1 MQKSG
6 DAMGFFNPDVK
17 GLSEE
22 SGPRIRLPHD
32 EGNQPAAARGLAG
45 SESAAASAK
54 DDGTAAEFVGVLGTQ
69 SLAACLS
76 LALLLT
82 GTYLL
87 NSFIFPSVAVAYPA
101 GREISTCCGAAFAVA
116 VAVVAFRCSHL
127 MRERAW
133 SMVCLAVFGCSLAL
147 LVAGITWDMPWLV
160 ALGSPFGGAG
170 GVWFSV
176 LAGLAFVRSG
186 LRRSLV
192 CVPSA
197 FALACL
203 VQAGLDIAGFKPG
216 YAGATLLYFLCTAG
230 SYLLIRKP
238 AGELIGIIRE
248 SQPPAVLDATNPQSF
263 LPLGSKAFIA
273 IGLFNAACGY
283 AFGSGMA
290 VTSSSLMA
298 ISLAPVL
305 GLFFVMAVARRH
317 ISSDSIYLLATML
330 VIAGLML
337 VPLRHVG
344 APALL
349 AQTPAALLQGGSTC
363 FSLLSYLLVASLG
376 ARNPVGSLSVSASV
390 VAAGHFGIA
399 CGAIGAQGVELLAAD
414 GAGSTPLTLLAL
426 AAITFVFVLFSMV
439 PMRRFSFEGLVR
451 DLRPVP
457 LPIAAAS
464 GRSRDES
471 ELAQRA
477 ADGSSAAGAGRELA
491 QQAAGSD
498 TAVGVG
504 SELAQHAA
512 DGGTWAGAGGRFANP
527 GALAEPAGID
537 ALADHDA
544 LTGIGVARAAGQVPQ
559 SGDAPEFP
567 TIDQRCNAVAR
578 RYQLT
583 PREGEVL
590 ALLAR
595 GRTSP
600 IIQEKLVVSQNT
612 VRTHVRHIYAKL
624 NVHSQQELI
633 NLVDSAR

>member
-1 MQKSG
+1 
-6 DAMGFFNPDVK
+6 MGFFNPDGK
-17 GLSEE
+17 GLSEK
-22 SGPRIRLPHD
+22 SGPRIRLPRD
-32 EGNQPAAARGLAG
+32 EGSQLAAARGLAE
-45 SESAAASAK
+45 SESAAASVK
-54 DDGTAAEFVGVLGTQ
+54 DDDTAAEFDGALGTQ

-248 SQPPAVLDATNPQSF
+248 SQSPAVLDATNPQSF

-290 VTSSSLMA
+290 VTSSSLMLA
-298 ISLAPVL
+298 SLAPAL
-305 GLFFVMAVARRH
+305 GLFFVMAVMRCRV
-317 ISSDSIYLLATML
+317 SPDSIYLLATML

-337 VPLRHVG
+337 IPLRHVG
-344 APALL
+344 AAPLL
-349 AQTPAALLQGGSTC
+349 AQVPAALLQGGSSC

-426 AAITFVFVLFSMV
+426 AAITFVFVLFNMV
-439 PMRRFSFEGLVR
+439 PMRRFSFEELIR

-457 LPIAAAS
+457 LPIASAS
-464 GRSRDES
+464 GLSRDGDRS
-471 ELAQRA
+471 AQQTLDGNATAGAGRGLAHQVADNGTTADIGGELAQRT
-477 ADGSSAAGAGRELA
+477 ADSDTSVGAG
-491 QQAAGSD
+491 S
-498 TAVGVG
+498 
-504 SELAQHAA
+504 
-512 DGGTWAGAGGRFANP
+512 RFANP
-527 GALAEPAGID
+527 GILAKSAGLDAPADHGALAGIST
-537 ALADHDA
+537 AQ
-544 LTGIGVARAAGQVPQ
+544 AAGQVPQ
-559 SGDAPEFP
+559 ASNAPESP

-633 NLVDSAR
+633 NLVDSAG